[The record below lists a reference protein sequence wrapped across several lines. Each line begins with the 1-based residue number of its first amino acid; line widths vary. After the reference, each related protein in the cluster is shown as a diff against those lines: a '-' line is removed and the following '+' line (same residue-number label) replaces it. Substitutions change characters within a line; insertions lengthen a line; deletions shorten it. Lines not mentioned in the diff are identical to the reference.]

1 MGVVIMRGDP
11 TKSVP
16 ASVFDMGEGRQKVQ
30 IGEVKHFKY
39 VYADDKPQFTKPLEE
54 AAELF
59 TAWQF
64 WVQRRGNQR
73 YSAKARD
80 KMLDKAADVIQAVV
94 NCVAA
99 VGVDDMSELMRRC
112 EKRNNMKGRY

>member
-11 TKSVP
+11 TAPVP
-16 ASVFDMGEGRQKVQ
+16 AAIFNIFNGRHSVL

-39 VYADDKPQFTKPLEE
+39 VYADDKLQFTKPLEE

-64 WVQRRGNQR
+64 WIQRRGNQR
-73 YSAKARD
+73 YSAKARE

-94 NCVAA
+94 NCVAS
-99 VGVDDMSELMRRC
+99 VGIDDMSELMRRC
-112 EKRNNMKGRY
+112 EKRNTKRGRY

>member
-11 TKSVP
+11 TTPVP
-16 ASVFDMGEGRQKVQ
+16 AAIFNIFNGRHSVL

-64 WVQRRGNQR
+64 WVQRRNNQR
-73 YSAKARD
+73 YSAKARE

-94 NCVAA
+94 NCVAS

>member
-1 MGVVIMRGDP
+1 MLIGD
-11 TKSVP
+11 
-16 ASVFDMGEGRQKVQ
+16 
-30 IGEVKHFKY
+30 VKCFKH
-39 VYADDKPQFTKPLEE
+39 VYADDERQFTKPLEE

-64 WVQRRGNQR
+64 WMQCRGNQR
-73 YSAKARD
+73 YSAKTRA
-80 KMLDKAADVIQAVV
+80 KMLDKAADVIQAVA

-99 VGVDDMSELMRRC
+99 VGVDDMSELMGRC